1 MPVDL
6 DADTSRPPEPRD
18 AEPTAPVAAFLAMPP
33 LAALGVAIWHV
44 AFGPGVLPGLVFVV
58 ALVATAL
65 AVGLVAVPAYLVLS
79 RLPSRQ
85 SVRDLRVVMAAGVG
99 LGVLGMGA
107 AAWMTRPSAMTF
119 APLAYGAVLGAACA
133 LVFWRLYAGRWT
145 PRP

>member
-44 AFGPGVLPGLVFVV
+44 AFGPGVLPGLVFVF
-58 ALVATAL
+58 ALVAAAL

-79 RLPSRQ
+79 RRG
-85 SVRDLRVVMAAGVG
+85 VRDARVVMAAGVG